1 MTEPENEGID
11 QSNLKNKTDFKRI
24 IEQVGKYLKKKEK
37 EKEEH
42 TEEVVLTNPK
52 GEKLE
57 AIKDWIKGFF
67 EYPG

>member
-1 MTEPENEGID
+1 MTVPENEGID
-11 QSNLKNKTDFKRI
+11 QSNLKNKSDFKRI
-24 IEQVGKYLKKKEK
+24 IEQVGKYLKKK